1 VTVGIHDLVEHHRR
15 VHAVRVPLQVA
26 ARHEQV
32 ALGDVRRVHDLV
44 AAGEQTLA
52 HVALD
57 LVADDAALGVEDAEA
72 GADLVGE
79 REEVELLAELAV
91 VALGGLFEAL
101 LVGAQLVLGGPG
113 GAVDALQL
121 RVLLAAA
128 PVGAG
133 DAGEVPA
140 VADERVPGT

>member
-1 VTVGIHDLVEHHRR
+1 MMP
-15 VHAVRVPLQVA
+15 PLGWNTD
-26 ARHEQV
+26 RP
-32 ALGDVRRVHDLV
+32 
-44 AAGEQTLA
+44 
-52 HVALD
+52 
-57 LVADDAALGVEDAEA
+57 

-79 REEVELLAELAV
+79 REQVELLAELAV
-91 VALGGLFEAL
+91 VALGGLLEAL

-140 VADERVPGT
+140 VADEARAGHVRAAAEVAPAVSPSRVTLS